1 MIDVIEYI
9 VEQMHREKVS
19 PDPTT
24 CHYVFNCYVENG
36 YHATAIEALNVLSL
50 RMLNEEDKE
59 SLQERKTE
67 LEEKYVMS
75 EDPEAETKIIE
86 LFRDSEEHLAAA
98 LLNLRW
104 CSMLGVRII
113 WSEDQS
119 SWARG
124 LSNKYG

>member
-1 MIDVIEYI
+1 MLEYI
-9 VEQMHREKVS
+9 VERMHREKVN

-24 CHYVFNCYVENG
+24 CHYVFTCYVENG
-36 YHATAIEALNVLSL
+36 YHTTAIEALNVLSL
-50 RMLNEEDKE
+50 RMLDEEDKK
-59 SLQERKTE
+59 SLQEKKTE
-67 LEEKYVMS
+67 LEENFVMS

-86 LFRDSEEHLAAA
+86 LFRNSEEHLAAA

-104 CSMLGVRII
+104 CSMLGARII

-124 LSNKYG
+124 LFNKYG